1 VLSDEQRDFAE
12 SHRLE
17 VWAYTPLLSGA
28 YDNPAKPIP
37 DIYDHAGNTHRLDA
51 LDEVASEIG
60 ATRGQTVLAWHVA
73 RGIRPMLG
81 GSRLEQLDAAM
92 DAVLLPLSTEQR
104 ERLDR
109 VA

>member
-1 VLSDEQRDFAE
+1 VLSDEQRDYAE
-12 SHRLE
+12 THRLE
-17 VWAYTPLLSGA
+17 MWAYTPLLSGA

-37 DIYDHAGNTHRLDA
+37 DIYDHSGNARRLEA
-51 LDEVASEIG
+51 LDEVAAELG
-60 ATRGQTVLAWHVA
+60 ATRGQTVLAWQVA

-92 DAVLLPLSTEQR
+92 DAVLLPLSTDQV